1 MSSSTAREGQ
11 LSIELVPLVAIAASV
26 LIVFITILA
35 GRFSSVN
42 QEQEQQG
49 LHVAVDRL
57 HDEIRIA
64 ATVHDGYVREFTL
77 PATAGGRPYSITIIN
92 EHVIRA
98 NTSTYEAS
106 TTTFNV
112 TGQPAAGENIIR
124 KDNGAIDLN

>member
-1 MSSSTAREGQ
+1 MSSSTARSQ

-35 GRFSSVN
+35 GRFGTIS

-49 LHVAVDRL
+49 LQRIVGQL

-64 ATVHDGYVREFTL
+64 VSVHDGYRREFTL
-77 PATAGGRPYSITIIN
+77 PIVAGGELYSITILN
-92 EHVIRA
+92 DRVIRA

-112 TGQPAAGENIIR
+112 TGQPVAGENVIR
-124 KDNGAIDLN
+124 KDNGAVHLN